1 MSSERSVSIMKKVLG
16 CIRKADQDFSLIEEG
31 DKIAVGVSGGKD
43 SMALLYALHLYQ
55 KFAPVKFEL
64 VGITLKLGFPGMDF
78 NPVVEF
84 CKKHGIEYHLVDT
97 EVYEILKLNASS
109 DGKIPCSL
117 CSKFKKAILI
127 KKGTELGCNKI
138 SMAHHADDAVE
149 TLVMNTM
156 YNGFLS
162 TFKPKM
168 YLDRTDVT
176 FIRPLV
182 YCYEDDII
190 AAANRHVP
198 IVPSTCP
205 MDKHTSREDV
215 KQLLKKLYAQYPM
228 AKQNLLNSL
237 SNGDRVS
244 LFNDFNDK
252 E

>member
-1 MSSERSVSIMKKVLG
+1 MKKILG
-16 CIRKADQDFSLIEEG
+16 LIRKANEEFDLIQEG

-43 SMALLYALHLYQ
+43 SMILLYALHHYK
-55 KFAPVKFEL
+55 KFAPVNFDV
-64 VGITLKLGFPGMDF
+64 VGVTLKLGFPGMDF

-84 CKKHGIEYHLVDT
+84 CEKHGIEYHLVDT
-97 EVYEILKLNASS
+97 QVYEILKLNATD

-127 KKGTELGCNKI
+127 NSAKEFGCNKV

-149 TLVMNTM
+149 TLVLNSIF
-156 YNGFLS
+156 NGYLS

-168 YLDRTDVT
+168 YLDKTDVT
-176 FIRPLV
+176 FIRPLI
-182 YCYEDDII
+182 YCYEEDII
-190 AAANRHVP
+190 KAAHRHVP

-215 KQLLKKLYAQYPM
+215 KDMLKDLYAKYPF
-228 AKQNLLNSL
+228 AKQNLLHTL

-244 LFNDFNDK
+244 LFDDMTDRP
-252 E
+252 EL